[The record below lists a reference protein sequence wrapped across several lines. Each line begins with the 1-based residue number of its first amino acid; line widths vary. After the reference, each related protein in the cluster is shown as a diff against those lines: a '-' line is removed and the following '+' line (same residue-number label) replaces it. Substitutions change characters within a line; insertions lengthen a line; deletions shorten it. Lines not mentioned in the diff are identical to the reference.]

1 MNNKVGLVAAA
12 TAVLGL
18 AGCGGGSDS
27 SSSTTPVTFSV
38 SDAPVDEVQ
47 DVVVTFDK
55 VALLPQNGSEP
66 LVYDVYLMDDE
77 GNPIDE
83 NGDPILEGDEPLPLS
98 VNLLDYQG
106 SDSLALISG
115 EVVPVG
121 SYQLCVFARD
131 GDHAEYPS
139 YVTEQDSTVRELTVK
154 GEGACP
160 QGVGKEP
167 NTGVLFF
174 NNEFNINQ
182 QTNDFTIEF
191 DLRRGLKNTSEY
203 PNYTI
208 QRTSISL
215 INNAETGHIEGEV
228 LAATND
234 ACQNG
239 ESGVQAVYL
248 YEGDVAQDDMAPVG
262 GGDEVKPVT
271 TALVQDVENSSDFSF
286 SLGFLDPGM
295 YTLGYTCNAQLDTGD
310 VTLPVVDEFSIY
322 SIQSGVVVTA
332 DETSNVSF

>member
-1 MNNKVGLVAAA
+1 MNNKVGLVVAT

-174 NNEFNINQ
+174 NNAFNVNQ

-191 DLRRGLKNTSEY
+191 DLRRGLKNTSAY

-215 INNAETGHIEGEV
+215 INNVETGHIEGEV
-228 LAATND
+228 LAVTND

-310 VTLPVVDEFSIY
+310 VTLPVPDEFSIY
-322 SIQSGVVVTA
+322 SVQSGVLVTA

>member
-1 MNNKVGLVAAA
+1 
-12 TAVLGL
+12 
-18 AGCGGGSDS
+18 
-27 SSSTTPVTFSV
+27 
-38 SDAPVDEVQ
+38 
-47 DVVVTFDK
+47 
-55 VALLPQNGSEP
+55 
-66 LVYDVYLMDDE
+66 MDDE

-174 NNEFNINQ
+174 NNAFNVNQ

-191 DLRRGLKNTSEY
+191 DLRRGLKNTSAY

-295 YTLGYTCNAQLDTGD
+295 YTLGYTCNAQLDSGD
-310 VTLPVVDEFSIY
+310 VTLPVPGEFSIY
-322 SIQSGVVVTA
+322 SVQQGVLVTA